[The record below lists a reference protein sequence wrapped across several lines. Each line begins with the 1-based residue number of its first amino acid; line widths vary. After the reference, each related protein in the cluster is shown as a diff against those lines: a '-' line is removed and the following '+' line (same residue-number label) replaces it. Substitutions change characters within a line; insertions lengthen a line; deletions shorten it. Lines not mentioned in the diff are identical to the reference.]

1 MTYNILDYGAVC
13 GQVCTDAIQTAL
25 DDCFRNGGGT
35 VVIPAGDYITGGIR
49 LRSNTTLLLKDGA
62 HLMGSMDP
70 DDYLGWK
77 TDIMEP
83 VNPDYISDQPW
94 LPPSKR
100 NDPKMNMKPGC
111 RWANGLIRAIDAENI
126 AIIGEGNAVIDG
138 RDCYDPD
145 GEENYR
151 GPHAVSMHHCRN
163 IRLEGYTVKDS
174 ANWAQ
179 AIFFSENITAKNLRA
194 VAGHDGIHI
203 TSCDNVTI
211 ENCTFETGD
220 DCIAGIDNC
229 NVLVTGCVCNTACSS
244 FRFGGTNVLI
254 ENCLMTGPAKYLFR
268 GSMTKEEK
276 AASAPSLNNPD
287 NILRDDRGHRFN
299 MLSAFTYYADFS
311 RDIRRQPG
319 RILIRNCE
327 IVNADRL
334 LHYNFSGNETWQ
346 NNRPLEDVTFENI
359 TASGIRLPLNA
370 YGDRDVPLTLE
381 LRGCDLSFAEIPPA
395 FMHLCHHRR
404 VTLENVTVHGTGD
417 APMIRRWSK
426 DGVIEIR
433 GCDAP
438 NEAVVDADEQF
449 FAQSI

>member
-1 MTYNILDYGAVC
+1 MNQVKEIMTG
-13 GQVCTDAIQTAL
+13 
-25 DDCFRNGGGT
+25 F
-35 VVIPAGDYITGGIR
+35 YIGIGVYASLVEVTG
-49 LRSNTTLLLKDGA
+49 
-62 HLMGSMDP
+62 
-70 DDYLGWK
+70 
-77 TDIMEP
+77 
-83 VNPDYISDQPW
+83 
-94 LPPSKR
+94 
-100 NDPKMNMKPGC
+100 
-111 RWANGLIRAIDAENI
+111 
-126 AIIGEGNAVIDG
+126 
-138 RDCYDPD
+138 
-145 GEENYR
+145 
-151 GPHAVSMHHCRN
+151 
-163 IRLEGYTVKDS
+163 
-174 ANWAQ
+174 
-179 AIFFSENITAKNLRA
+179 IFFSENITAKNLRA

-203 TSCDNVTI
+203 TSCDNVT
-211 ENCTFETGD
+211 
-220 DCIAGIDNC
+220 
-229 NVLVTGCVCNTACSS
+229 
-244 FRFGGTNVLI
+244 I

-381 LRGCDLSFAEIPPA
+381 LRGCDVSFAEIPPA

-417 APMIRRWSK
+417 APLIRRWSK

-433 GCDAP
+433 SCDAP